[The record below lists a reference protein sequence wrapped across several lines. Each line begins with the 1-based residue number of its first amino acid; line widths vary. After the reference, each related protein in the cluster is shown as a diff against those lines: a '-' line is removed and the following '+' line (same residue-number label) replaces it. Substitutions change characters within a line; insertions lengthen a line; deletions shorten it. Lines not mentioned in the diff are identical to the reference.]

1 MTPMSLPRTFFVGS
15 NINKNLPAISCSMKM
30 NKSYENYLEE
40 LPNGACSCKQLCK
53 NSNSTKK
60 TINLIKSKFMKTKS
74 SPGLKMNIIILF
86 N

>member
-1 MTPMSLPRTFFVGS
+1 
-15 NINKNLPAISCSMKM
+15 MKITW
-30 NKSYENYLEE
+30 EE